1 MNANKLPMCYAV
13 MKIDEKLGNDLGDIT
28 IFVAAGCYIVR
39 QTLEYLENGEFEISG
54 DVVFMW
60 NKTDD
65 NNEPIFIQNK
75 CINSVSVN
83 KLFFSAEE
91 AIMEAEEENKKY
103 LVKKIM
109 EISMDKI
116 ASIRVKAPEL
126 VKKYRTKS
134 AEQLNKVQTIIDTN
148 ETNNIIKALKKA

>member
-1 MNANKLPMCYAV
+1 MDANKLPMCYAV
-13 MKIDEKLGNDLGDIT
+13 MKIDEKIDNDLGDIT

-39 QTLEYLENGEFEISG
+39 QTLEYLENGEVEISG

-65 NNEPIFIQNK
+65 NNAPIFINNK
-75 CINSVSVN
+75 CINAVSVD
-83 KLFFSAEE
+83 KMFFSAEE